1 MRFPNGEATSQ
12 RRASGL
18 AFVDTLGP
26 RQICT
31 VLDAERLVAPGA
43 GHFVAAAPGFV
54 NRLHE
59 FLVSAA

>member
-1 MRFPNGEATSQ
+1 V
-12 RRASGL
+12 ASGG
-18 AFVDTLGP
+18 DTPGLE
-26 RQICT
+26 RISDALST
-31 VLDAERLVAPGA
+31 VLDAQRLVEPGA